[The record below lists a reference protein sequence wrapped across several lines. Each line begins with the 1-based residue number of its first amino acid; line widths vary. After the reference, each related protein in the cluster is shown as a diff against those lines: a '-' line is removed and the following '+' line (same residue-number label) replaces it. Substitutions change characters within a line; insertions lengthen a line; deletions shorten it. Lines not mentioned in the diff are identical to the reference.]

1 MLGIEEVLL
10 GACGSRQ
17 TLTMT
22 SRVIAW
28 DVLSSGAVHL
38 AGERELPTYLRY
50 VCTVLYRGFG
60 FYEQ

>member
-38 AGERELPTYLRY
+38 AGERELPTYLRRLRLSGPLDSSGK
-50 VCTVLYRGFG
+50 V
-60 FYEQ
+60 